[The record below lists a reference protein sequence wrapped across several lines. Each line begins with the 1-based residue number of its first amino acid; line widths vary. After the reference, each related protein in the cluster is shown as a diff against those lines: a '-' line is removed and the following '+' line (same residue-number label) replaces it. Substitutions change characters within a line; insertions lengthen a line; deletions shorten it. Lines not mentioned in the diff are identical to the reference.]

1 MPPAN
6 AKPVPPILLER
17 AYPLAVLP
25 LARLLPSGAYPQRGL
40 QHGFAALDRL
50 CVYLE
55 ALAHDGAL
63 VLLEDEQVRSIALVF
78 EGHLVSAN
86 ALKTDEVVWGDA
98 ALLVLTQGFMGTG
111 VLEVLQLERSVVHAL
126 SGVQEKAW
134 KVQGGEDFT
143 GVRSTGNGF
152 ATLHFDGAALG
163 RIQTG
168 AKDSGSYPAPLRPAR
183 LTLPRIVGAWASER
197 YVFSLRGRDSVNPIT
212 DQYNRA
218 RATHGKPNV
227 EVLAQLGRGKT
238 PLEVAQTLERDVAGL
253 EGIIEAFLREGLL
266 TQRRD
271 PST

>member
-1 MPPAN
+1 MPPP
-6 AKPVPPILLER
+6 AKPAPPDLLER
-17 AYPLAVLP
+17 AYPLSLLP
-25 LARLLPSGAYPQRGL
+25 LARLLPSGAYSQRGL

-50 CVYLE
+50 CVHLD
-55 ALAHDGAL
+55 ATAHDGAL
-63 VLLEDEQVRSIALVF
+63 VLLEGSEVQAVALLF

-86 ALKTDEVVWGDA
+86 AVKADEVVWGDA
-98 ALLVLTQGFMGTG
+98 ALLVLTQGFMALS

-152 ATLHFDGAALG
+152 ATLHFDGVSLG

-168 AKDSGSYPAPLRPAR
+168 ARENGSYPAPLRPTR
-183 LTLPRIVGAWASER
+183 LSLPRIVGAWASER

-238 PLEVAQTLERDVAGL
+238 PLEVALTLERDVAGL

>member
-1 MPPAN
+1 MTGVQTCAL
-6 AKPVPPILLER
+6 PI
-17 AYPLAVLP
+17 
-25 LARLLPSGAYPQRGL
+25 
-40 QHGFAALDRL
+40 F
-50 CVYLE
+50 
-55 ALAHDGAL
+55 
-63 VLLEDEQVRSIALVF
+63 F

-86 ALKTDEVVWGDA
+86 AVKSDEIVWGDA
-98 ALLVLTQGFMGTG
+98 ALLALTQGFMGTG

-126 SGVQEKAW
+126 SGVQDRAW

-143 GVRSTGNGF
+143 GVRSAGNGF
-152 ATLHFDGAALG
+152 ATLHVDGTALG

-168 AKDSGSYPAPLRPAR
+168 VRESGAYPAPLRPTR
-183 LTLPRIVGAWASER
+183 LNLPRIVGAWASER

-238 PLEVAQTLERDVAGL
+238 PLEVALTLERDVAGL

>member
-1 MPPAN
+1 VPPP
-6 AKPVPPILLER
+6 AKPVPPNLLER
-17 AYPLAVLP
+17 AYPLAALP
-25 LARLLPSGAYPQRGL
+25 LARLLPSGAYSQRGL
-40 QHGFAALDRL
+40 QHGFTALDRL
-50 CVYLE
+50 CVHLQSI
-55 ALAHDGAL
+55 AHDGAL
-63 VLLEDEQVRSIALVF
+63 VLLEDQQLRAVALLF

-86 ALKTDEVVWGDA
+86 ALRADEVVWQDA
-98 ALLVLTQGFMGTG
+98 ALLTLTQGFMGTG
-111 VLEVLQLERSVVHAL
+111 VLEVLQLENSVVHAL

-143 GVRSTGNGF
+143 GVRVTGNGF
-152 ATLHFDGAALG
+152 ATLHFDGAMLG

-168 AKDSGSYPAPLRPAR
+168 VRESGSHPAPLRPAR
-183 LTLPRIVGAWASER
+183 MSLPRIVGAWASER
-197 YVFSLRGRDSVNPIT
+197 YVFTLRGRDSVNPIT

-227 EVLAQLGRGKT
+227 EVLSQLGRGKT
-238 PLEVAQTLERDVAGL
+238 PLEVALTLERDVAGL

>member
-1 MPPAN
+1 MPPP
-6 AKPVPPILLER
+6 AKSTPPNLLER
-17 AYPLAVLP
+17 AYPLAALP

-40 QHGFAALDRL
+40 QHTFAALDRL
-50 CVYLE
+50 CVHLE
-55 ALAHDGAL
+55 ATSHDGAL
-63 VLLEDEQVRSIALVF
+63 VLLEDAQVYAVALVF

-86 ALKTDEVVWGDA
+86 ALRNDEVVWGDA
-98 ALLVLTQGFMGTG
+98 ALLALTQGFMGAG
-111 VLEVLQLERSVVHAL
+111 VLDVLQLERGVVHAL

-143 GVRSTGNGF
+143 GVRSGGNGF
-152 ATLHFDGAALG
+152 ATLHFDGAVLG
-163 RIQTG
+163 RIQSGT
-168 AKDSGSYPAPLRPAR
+168 KESGSFPAPLRPAR
-183 LTLPRIVGAWASER
+183 LSLPRIVGAWASER

-238 PLEVAQTLERDVAGL
+238 PLEVALTLERDVAGL

>member
-1 MPPAN
+1 MPPP
-6 AKPVPPILLER
+6 AKPTPPDLLER
-17 AYPLAVLP
+17 AYPLAALP

-40 QHGFAALDRL
+40 QHSFAALDRL
-50 CVYLE
+50 CVHLE
-55 ALAHDGAL
+55 ATAHDGAL
-63 VLLEDEQVRSIALVF
+63 VLLEGADVCSVALVF

-86 ALKTDEVVWGDA
+86 ALRSDEVVWSDV
-98 ALLVLTQGFMGTG
+98 ALLALTQGFMGTG
-111 VLEVLQLERSVVHAL
+111 ILEVLRLERGVVHAL

-168 AKDSGSYPAPLRPAR
+168 AKDSGSFPAPLRPAR
-183 LTLPRIVGAWASER
+183 LSLPRIVGAWASER

>member
-1 MPPAN
+1 MPPP
-6 AKPVPPILLER
+6 AKPAPPDLLER
-17 AYPLAVLP
+17 AYPLAALP
-25 LARLLPSGAYPQRGL
+25 LARLLPNGAYSQRGL
-40 QHGFAALDRL
+40 QHGFSALDRL
-50 CVYLE
+50 CVHLDG
-55 ALAHDGAL
+55 AAHDGAL
-63 VLLEDEQVRSIALVF
+63 VLLEGSEVRAVALVF

-86 ALKTDEVVWGDA
+86 ALKGEEVVWGDA
-98 ALLVLTQGFMGTG
+98 ALLALTQGFMATS
-111 VLEVLQLERSVVHAL
+111 VLEVLHLERNVVHAL
-126 SGVQEKAW
+126 TGVQEKAW

-143 GVRSTGNGF
+143 GVRSSGNGF

-168 AKDSGSYPAPLRPAR
+168 ARENGSFPAPLRPAR
-183 LTLPRIVGAWASER
+183 LSLPRIVGAWASER

-238 PLEVAQTLERDVAGL
+238 PLEVALTLERDVAGL